1 MNADYRA
8 EATGLDACE
17 YPRFMARR
25 RKLPLPENFIGH
37 HLVFNCKASQDPHGK
52 DRGLRVSS
60 FSEHAAVVVGLLKAV
75 HGEQYFLPSGSFSR
89 DLAEYIMLAASPVIR
104 RRIAI
109 GGTPRADKAR
119 ISYRN
124 LFWALTRTADQLD
137 ALEPEHASFK
147 YMEGV
152 EPPREA
158 LRNLDDMVPNP
169 RRRKITPAY
178 LGGTLTYD
186 WEGRR
191 EFQDILSATMLNLWE
206 LFDSITRSKD
216 EIIHSKGLL
225 NGTDWYWSEGEW
237 LKEADRV
244 AKHLNRLLEDA
255 HWHMRRLWYIIFDNS
270 DILRDHLC

>member
-124 LFWALTRTADQLD
+124 HNKALTRTADQLD
-137 ALEPEHASFK
+137 ALEPEHAS
-147 YMEGV
+147 YNYLEGV
-152 EPPREA
+152 V
-158 LRNLDDMVPNP
+158 LFCVVLWNLAVLVPNP
-169 RRRKITPAY
+169 SRCFFFSVF
-178 LGGTLTYD
+178 L
-186 WEGRR
+186 
-191 EFQDILSATMLNLWE
+191 
-206 LFDSITRSKD
+206 
-216 EIIHSKGLL
+216 
-225 NGTDWYWSEGEW
+225 
-237 LKEADRV
+237 
-244 AKHLNRLLEDA
+244 
-255 HWHMRRLWYIIFDNS
+255 
-270 DILRDHLC
+270 